1 MGLAETST
9 AKREADKALKEATDA
24 KLSGGKTF
32 ESNKEE
38 KVALEKAFEEHYKTP
53 MSTDEKIHFS
63 MLQPHLCKLKLDE
76 SLVSALPSTCVKT
89 KEQRGSFDIVVLDE
103 LQKAFTIKIEELT
116 VAIDTEGPNALER
129 EAKVQ
134 AAEADLESK
143 KAALKDAMAAYSE
156 AEKSRK
162 AAEQEV
168 AEALKVAKSAAKET
182 EVEKKACQALKEKLA
197 EFEAGPLATLANLKD
212 PPQEAA
218 PMDTVEAAEDVATAG
233 A

>member
-129 EAKVQ
+129 EAKAQ

-143 KAALKDAMAAYSE
+143 KAALKDAMAGYSE

-168 AEALKVAKSAAKET
+168 AEALKV
-182 EVEKKACQALKEKLA
+182 
-197 EFEAGPLATLANLKD
+197 
-212 PPQEAA
+212 
-218 PMDTVEAAEDVATAG
+218 
-233 A
+233 